1 MMGDFFDKDSSK
13 AYEQVKEALYDRLRV
28 ITDHDREVKHR
39 RRYTQEECDFLQ
51 DLIDKIE
58 RS

>member
-1 MMGDFFDKDSSK
+1 MNDFFAKDANK
-13 AYEQVKEALYDRLRV
+13 ALDQIKEALYDRLRV
-28 ITDHDREVKHR
+28 ILDHDRELEHR

-51 DLIDKIE
+51 ELIDRME